1 MNKKDCFDRICGD
14 CAGVDISTLT
24 NDDIRDQARVWAE
37 SGEHVSIAEINAAIQ
52 YLVDERQ

>member
-24 NDDIRDQARVWAE
+24 EKDIKAQAQVWAE
-37 SGEHVSIAEINAAIQ
+37 SVEPVTDDEINAAIQ
-52 YLVDERQ
+52 YLIEED

>member
-24 NDDIRDQARVWAE
+24 DDDIIDQAQVWAE
-37 SGEHVSIAEINAAIQ
+37 SGEPVSNDEINAAIQ